1 MSCLSNETSKKY
13 CLIEDFVLKRRTFS
27 IFNIT
32 LRNILA
38 VKSSKHGS
46 THDEF
51 YFVGFAHVRNSY
63 VFRF

>member
-1 MSCLSNETSKKY
+1 M
-13 CLIEDFVLKRRTFS
+13 EDFVLKRRTFS

-46 THDEF
+46 THDEL
-51 YFVGFAHVRNSY
+51 YFVGFAHVRN
-63 VFRF
+63 

>member
-1 MSCLSNETSKKY
+1 MSKKY
-13 CLIEDFVLKRRTFS
+13 CLMEDFGLKRRTFS

-38 VKSSKHGS
+38 VKSSKHGP

-51 YFVGFAHVRNSY
+51 YFVGFALVRNSY
-63 VFRF
+63 VLTENQELF

>member
-38 VKSSKHGS
+38 AKSSKHRFK
-46 THDEF
+46 HDEF

>member
-1 MSCLSNETSKKY
+1 M
-13 CLIEDFVLKRRTFS
+13 LKRRTFS

-63 VFRF
+63 VLTENQELF

>member
-1 MSCLSNETSKKY
+1 M
-13 CLIEDFVLKRRTFS
+13 EDFGLKRRTFS

-38 VKSSKHGS
+38 VKSSKHGP

-51 YFVGFAHVRNSY
+51 YFVGFALVRNSY
-63 VFRF
+63 VLTENQELF

>member
-38 VKSSKHGS
+38 VKSSKHRS
-46 THDEF
+46 KHDEF
-51 YFVGFAHVRNSY
+51 YFVGFARVRNSY